1 MNFFMRETFAN
12 PYHIV
17 NSYDEVFQLE
27 DHSIVVSPT
36 VPNLLQDSEQMQEE
50 KDDTKQNEELTT
62 SCANLEPSSHNA
74 PITPAENMNIGNA
87 HGATLMESKI
97 FLDVCDATYVITIQ
111 PLIQEHAM
119 YLLESNTCAENRHFL
134 HIASEFDEL
143 KLLSSLSTLGYIE
156 LDVLCNLSYLEEKL
170 FGYADLP

>member
-1 MNFFMRETFAN
+1 MKILMRETFVS
-12 PYHIV
+12 PSHIV

-50 KDDTKQNEELTT
+50 KDDTKQNEEFTT

-87 HGATLMESKI
+87 HAATLMEGETS
-97 FLDVCDATYVITIQ
+97 LDVCDATYVIPME
-111 PLIQEHAM
+111 PLIQEHAIC
-119 YLLESNTCAENRHFL
+119 LLELNIC
-134 HIASEFDEL
+134 
-143 KLLSSLSTLGYIE
+143 
-156 LDVLCNLSYLEEKL
+156 
-170 FGYADLP
+170 